1 MVGCEFEVVSKYADA
16 GLELPMRKTEYSA
29 GYDLIAAEDTVI
41 PSYYNM
47 MEETLERLTV
57 EIAKDQYLN
66 LETMAEL
73 TKQADFRPTLVSTGM
88 KCKLT
93 PGTYLELSV
102 RSSTPLKHWIMM
114 ANSVGIIDADYYNN
128 ESNEGEIFLQ
138 LINFSPFN
146 IMIKKGEAIG
156 QGIIKPYL
164 TTESDAHGGK
174 RNGGFGST
182 TITE

>member
-1 MVGCEFEVVSKYADA
+1 MLGCNFEVVSKYADA

-29 GYDLIAAEDTVI
+29 GYDLVAAEDTVI

-47 MEETLERLTV
+47 VNELLENLAV
-57 EIAKDQYLN
+57 EIKPNEYLS

-88 KCKLT
+88 KCKLAS
-93 PGTYLELSV
+93 GTYLELSV
-102 RSSTPLKHWIMM
+102 RSSTPLKYWIML
-114 ANSVGIIDADYYNN
+114 ANGVGIIDADYYNN

-138 LINFSPFN
+138 MINFSPFN

-156 QGIIKPYL
+156 
-164 TTESDAHGGK
+164 
-174 RNGGFGST
+174 
-182 TITE
+182 